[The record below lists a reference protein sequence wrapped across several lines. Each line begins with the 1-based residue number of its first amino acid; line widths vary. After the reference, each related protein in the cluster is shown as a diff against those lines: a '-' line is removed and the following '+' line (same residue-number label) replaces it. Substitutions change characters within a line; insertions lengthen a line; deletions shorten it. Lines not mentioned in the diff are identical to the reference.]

1 MRVVQSAVLPAVPS
15 AVDPKLERGGEVME
29 DLRRDLEVRGAEGAA
44 REKVQA
50 KAREKVQ
57 AKAREKAQG
66 KAREKAQGKAGE
78 KADQDFEVAQCDCQA
93 WLERKSVDVQRL
105 CLQASRPLG

>member
-29 DLRRDLEVRGAEGAA
+29 DLRRDLEVRGAEGA
-44 REKVQA
+44 
-50 KAREKVQ
+50 AREKVQ